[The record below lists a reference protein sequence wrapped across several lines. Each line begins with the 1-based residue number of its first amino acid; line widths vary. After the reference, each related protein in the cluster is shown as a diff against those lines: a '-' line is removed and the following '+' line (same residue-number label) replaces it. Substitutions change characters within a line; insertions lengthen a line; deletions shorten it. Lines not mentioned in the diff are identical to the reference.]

1 MKEKDFDN
9 EFKVKKLEE
18 KDESMD
24 KSDNANISY
33 KIVNIVSTVVTDI
46 DKKINLKQIAQSQSD
61 VEYNPDKFP
70 GLVMRIRKPKGT
82 ALIFSTGR
90 MVITGLREET
100 DVDKV
105 VKKVIKNIRKV
116 GFNVKKPIITI
127 QNIVATGNLNI
138 NIDLDKAAIVSENTM
153 YEPEIFPGLIYR
165 MQDPKTVFLIF
176 STGKIVC
183 LGAKKKSTIKK
194 AILTLNKQVYEF
206 GVARK
211 DLDLNVYEDISF
223 I

>member
-1 MKEKDFDN
+1 MWEKDFDK

-24 KSDNANISY
+24 KSYNANLSY

-46 DKKINLKQIAQSQSD
+46 DKEIDLKQIVQSQSD
-61 VEYNPDKFP
+61 IKYNPEKFP
-70 GLVMRIRKPKGT
+70 GLVMWIKKPKST
-82 ALIFSTGR
+82 VLIFSTGR
-90 MVITGLREET
+90 MVITGLKEEA

-105 VKKVIKNIRKV
+105 VQKVIKKIRKV

-127 QNIVATGNLNI
+127 QNIVATGDLHI
-138 NIDLDKAAIVSENTM
+138 NIDLDKATIITENAM
-153 YEPEIFPGLIYR
+153 YEPEVFPGLIYR
-165 MQDPKTVFLIF
+165 MPDPKAVFLIF

-183 LGAKKKSTIKK
+183 LGAKNKNIIKK
-194 AILTLNKQVYEF
+194 AIFTLHKQVYEF
-206 GVARK
+206 GVVRK
-211 DLDLNVYEDISF
+211 DLDVYEDISF